1 MAQVKTTLIMKQV
14 KLLSEEFYLKEK
26 ESDNGYV
33 LDDMSF
39 EDYLNMELGIL
50 HDEGHIVESIYPSD
64 DMKRFLVVYEFR
76 FPQNKNN

>member
-1 MAQVKTTLIMKQV
+1 MKQV
-14 KLLSEEFYLKEK
+14 KLLTEEFYLKEK
-26 ESDNGYV
+26 ESDNGFV

-50 HDEGHIVESIYPSD
+50 HDEGHAVETIYPSD
-64 DMKRFLVVYEFR
+64 DMKRFLVVYKFR